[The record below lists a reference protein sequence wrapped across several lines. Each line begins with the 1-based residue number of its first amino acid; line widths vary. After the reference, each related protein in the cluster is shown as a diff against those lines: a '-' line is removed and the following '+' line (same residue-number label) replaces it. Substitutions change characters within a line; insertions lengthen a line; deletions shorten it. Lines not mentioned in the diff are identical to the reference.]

1 MAANAFK
8 RIRDF
13 LFKSTNELRR
23 IDEEAAAL
31 ERDLASAEGG
41 FGKGGGECIKEE
53 LGLGRVG
60 LQRNAASVEDEFE
73 VELSNEE
80 LGIG

>member
-1 MAANAFK
+1 MEEEREVAANAFK

-41 FGKGGGECIKEE
+41 FGKGGGALRRNWVSAE
-53 LGLGRVG
+53 LVCSGTRLLLRMS
-60 LQRNAASVEDEFE
+60 LK
-73 VELSNEE
+73 
-80 LGIG
+80 